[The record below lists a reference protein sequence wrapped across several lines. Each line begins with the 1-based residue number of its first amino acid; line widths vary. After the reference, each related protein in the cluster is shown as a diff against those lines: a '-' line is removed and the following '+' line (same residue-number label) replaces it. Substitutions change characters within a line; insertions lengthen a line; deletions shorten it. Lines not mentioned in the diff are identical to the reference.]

1 MCKQVNA
8 TCNDTRKTV
17 PALRARVT
25 CSRSLGNHNSR
36 RSQPVTK
43 NPTCVYG
50 TGTGERRPNL
60 SYLGDKLSQAL
71 IIKEMAI
78 TMRTQTLQVFG
89 LARPA
94 QSRRQVARLVVKA
107 QRVQE
112 QNSQQPVRS
121 DPVAGKIHAIDQ
133 LCHRGS
139 CCRRP
144 QLLAGIKPAALA
156 AVVNTLAVLPA
167 HADAGKIFD
176 FNLTLPIM
184 TAQFLLLMVFL
195 EKTWFTPVGKALD
208 DRDAILRSKLGSVK
222 DNSGDLKKLQ
232 DEAEKVLRE
241 ARQEAQALIKE
252 AKSKT
257 QDEQG
262 KKLAETKA
270 VSICILLLHVW
281 QHDFC
286 DDTVT
291 GVSVFSTEYEMCGEL
306 LMGDYSASNV
316 LLGMQKIDKEL
327 ESALA
332 TLDNEKEEALKDLD
346 AQVKACCSDVA
357 CTLLRSVWFGYNTF
371 AHTGG

>member
-1 MCKQVNA
+1 
-8 TCNDTRKTV
+8 
-17 PALRARVT
+17 
-25 CSRSLGNHNSR
+25 
-36 RSQPVTK
+36 
-43 NPTCVYG
+43 
-50 TGTGERRPNL
+50 
-60 SYLGDKLSQAL
+60 
-71 IIKEMAI
+71 
-78 TMRTQTLQVFG
+78 MRTQTLQVFG

-121 DPVAGKIHAIDQ
+121 DPVARKIHAIDQ
-133 LCHRGS
+133 LCHSGS

-270 VSICILLLHVW
+270 VSFCILLLYVW
-281 QHDFC
+281 QHNFC
-286 DDTVT
+286 DNTVT
-291 GVSVFSTEYEMCGEL
+291 GVSVFSTEYKMCGGL
-306 LMGDYSASNV
+306 PTGDYSASNV

-332 TLDNEKEEALKDLD
+332 TLDKEKEEALKDLD
-346 AQVKACCSDVA
+346 AQVKACCS
-357 CTLLRSVWFGYNTF
+357 
-371 AHTGG
+371 